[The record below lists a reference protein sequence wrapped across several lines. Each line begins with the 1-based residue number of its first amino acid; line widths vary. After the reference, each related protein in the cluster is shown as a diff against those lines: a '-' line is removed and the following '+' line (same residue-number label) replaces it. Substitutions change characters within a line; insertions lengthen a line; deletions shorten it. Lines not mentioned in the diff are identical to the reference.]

1 MEQMIFKS
9 RQNFNATCNIYP
21 NGEIPPNLVTLLG
34 LLKRALK
41 ATLLTGGGGRP
52 RSTFVKPSQC
62 IDIKYVHTHLIN
74 KETKQLYDHV

>member
-1 MEQMIFKS
+1 MIFKS

-41 ATLLTGGGGRP
+41 ATLLTGGATKVDICQTKSMHRYQIC
-52 RSTFVKPSQC
+52 TYPS
-62 IDIKYVHTHLIN
+62 N
-74 KETKQLYDHV
+74 